1 MTSILSPLNKI
12 NLQTVCKVLS
22 NWFLFPVIIFPK
34 QDYGPKNNFFLHICN
49 FWYQFGQFYE
59 NQIKKLIMKGK
70 LFARKFCNLLFVQSL
85 PQRRWKISVRKNGG
99 THAKKVSSIKKTLL
113 QIPPAQLSPWA
124 PDTIGKIFVRANIQ
138 FQILTSFPIFC
149 CIVSGNRFGC
159 NLLERN

>member
-1 MTSILSPLNKI
+1 MQSFVKLVFVPSNYLSKTGLLTPN
-12 NLQTVCKVLS
+12 Q
-22 NWFLFPVIIFPK
+22 FF
-34 QDYGPKNNFFLHICN
+34 FFLHIYN

-138 FQILTSFPIFC
+138 FQFFFSNILLHRI
-149 CIVSGNRFGC
+149 RK
-159 NLLERN
+159 